1 MADPLLVTRDLAKY
15 FTMTK
20 GAVFERRVGAV
31 KAVDGVSIVVNPGET
46 HGLVGESGCGKSTT
60 GRLILRL
67 LEPTRGRVSF
77 RGVDVH
83 RCDRRTLRMLRRDMQ
98 IVFQDPYA
106 ALNPRKKVRSIL
118 TEPWRVHR
126 MYDRPERLRR
136 AQELLET
143 VGLSPEHLDLYPHE
157 FSGGQRQRIGI
168 ARALALEPKLVVA
181 DEPVSALDVSI
192 QAQIINLLQ
201 DIQTRLGV
209 AYLFIAHD
217 LAVVRQIAHVVSVMY
232 LGKIV
237 ETGDRDEIYG
247 NPRHPYTQALLSAV
261 PEPDPVV
268 ERERRRI
275 VLTGD
280 VPSPE
285 RAPSGCSFRTRCWK
299 AQAICAV
306 EPPEL
311 VDRDNSHPVACHF
324 PEPVEVIARD
334 MSLLSRSR

>member
-1 MADPLLVTRDLAKY
+1 MAEPLLATRDLAKH
-15 FTMTK
+15 FPMTK

-31 KAVDGVSIVVNPGET
+31 KAVDGVSIVVNAGET
-46 HGLVGESGCGKSTT
+46 HALVGESGCGKSTT

-67 LEPTRGRVSF
+67 LAPTTGSVLF

-83 RCDRRTLRMLRRDMQ
+83 RSGRKALRMLRRDMQ
-98 IVFQDPYA
+98 IVFQDSYA
-106 ALNPRKKVRSIL
+106 ALNPRKRIRSIL

-126 MYDRPERLRR
+126 MYDQPERSFR

-168 ARALALEPKLVVA
+168 ARALTLEPAFVVA

-192 QAQIINLLQ
+192 QAQIINLLR

-237 ETGDRDEIYG
+237 ETGTADEIYG
-247 NPRHPYTQALLSAV
+247 NPRHPYTQALMSAV

-268 ERERRRI
+268 ERSRRRI

-285 RAPSGCSFRTRCWK
+285 NAPSGCSFRTRCWK
-299 AQAICAV
+299 VQAICAV
-306 EPPEL
+306 ESPEL

-324 PEPVEVIARD
+324 PDSMEPI
-334 MSLLSRSR
+334 SLGWPKGSNRG